1 MMFLPVLLPADKD
14 CGVLPSGMAVGAQ
27 LEFPEGPQSAPGEQ
41 PQEKL
46 LELVKPPKSVLRM
59 LPRRMPC
66 LIKKDFLRG
75 D

>member
-14 CGVLPSGMAVGAQ
+14 CGVLPSGMAIGAE

-46 LELVKPPKSVLRM
+46 LELVEPPKV
-59 LPRRMPC
+59 C
-66 LIKKDFLRG
+66 VANVAEKDAVSDKEGISAR
-75 D
+75 